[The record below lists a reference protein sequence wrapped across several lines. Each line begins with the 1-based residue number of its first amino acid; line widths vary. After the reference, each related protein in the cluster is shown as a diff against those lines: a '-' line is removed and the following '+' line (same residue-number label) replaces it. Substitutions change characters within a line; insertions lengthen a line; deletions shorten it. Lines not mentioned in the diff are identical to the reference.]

1 MRGGR
6 KCPHAYGNIALFIH
20 TFVKVIYMKAVKR
33 SIILC
38 ALSLVL
44 FVALLVGSTF
54 AWFSDSITNSGNT
67 ITAGNLTAQW
77 SYRTLN
83 DDTAAYE
90 PVSEELALFSSDTV
104 WQPGEPHGYD
114 FKVENTGSV
123 DFEWE
128 LTIDLADTAGESQNN
143 LTDVLVVYVDGE
155 ITTPEFDADGVAVLI
170 DGTLAAT
177 DGETTAGADETSC
190 EFSLAFA
197 IPEDA
202 GNDYQNLS
210 VSFSLVLTA
219 NQVNGGWEDSQTVEV
234 GA

>member
-1 MRGGR
+1 
-6 KCPHAYGNIALFIH
+6 
-20 TFVKVIYMKAVKR
+20 MKAVKR

-38 ALSLVL
+38 ALSLAL
-44 FVALLVGSTF
+44 CVALLVGSTF

-67 ITAGNLTAQW
+67 ITAGNLTAKW

-104 WQPGEPHGYD
+104 WQPGGSHGYD
-114 FKVENTGSV
+114 FKVENVGSV
-123 DFEWE
+123 DFEWG

-143 LTDVLVVYVDGE
+143 LTDVLVVYVDGVKSE
-155 ITTPEFDADGVAVLI
+155 VGFTDGAVVI
-170 DGTLAAT
+170 NGTLAAT
-177 DGETTAGADETSC
+177 DGETTAGTDESFC

-202 GNDYQNLS
+202 GNDYQNSS
-210 VSFSLVLTA
+210 VSFSLTLSA
-219 NQVNGGWEDSQTVEV
+219 RQVNGGWEDSQTVEV

>member
-1 MRGGR
+1 
-6 KCPHAYGNIALFIH
+6 
-20 TFVKVIYMKAVKR
+20 MKAVKR

-38 ALSLVL
+38 ALSLAL
-44 FVALLVGSTF
+44 CVALLVGSTF

-90 PVSEELALFSSDTV
+90 PVSEELALFSADTV

-143 LTDVLVVYVDGE
+143 LTDVLVVYVNGAQSEVGFTDG
-155 ITTPEFDADGVAVLI
+155 AVVI
-170 DGTLAAT
+170 NGTLAAT
-177 DGETTAGADETSC
+177 DGETTAGTDESFC

-197 IPEDA
+197 ISESA

>member
-1 MRGGR
+1 
-6 KCPHAYGNIALFIH
+6 
-20 TFVKVIYMKAVKR
+20 MKAVKR

-38 ALSLVL
+38 ALSLAL
-44 FVALLVGSTF
+44 CVALLVGSTF

-90 PVSEELALFSSDTV
+90 PVSEELALFSADTV

-143 LTDVLVVYVDGE
+143 LTDVLVVYVDGVKSE
-155 ITTPEFDADGVAVLI
+155 VGFTDGAVVI
-170 DGTLAAT
+170 NGTLAAT
-177 DGETTAGADETSC
+177 DGETTAGTEESSC

-197 IPEDA
+197 ISESA
-202 GNDYQNLS
+202 GNDYQNSS

>member
-1 MRGGR
+1 
-6 KCPHAYGNIALFIH
+6 
-20 TFVKVIYMKAVKR
+20 MKAVKR

-38 ALSLVL
+38 ALSLAL
-44 FVALLVGSTF
+44 CVALLVGSTF

-67 ITAGNLTAQW
+67 ISAGNLTAQW

-83 DDTAAYE
+83 DDTAAYK

-143 LTDVLVVYVDGE
+143 LTDVLEVYVDGE

-177 DGETTAGADETSC
+177 DGETTAGTDESSC

-197 IPEDA
+197 ISESA

-210 VSFSLVLTA
+210 VSFSLTLSA
-219 NQVNGGWEDSQTVEV
+219 RQVNGGWEDSQTVEV

>member
-1 MRGGR
+1 
-6 KCPHAYGNIALFIH
+6 
-20 TFVKVIYMKAVKR
+20 MKAVKR

-38 ALSLVL
+38 ALSLAL
-44 FVALLVGSTF
+44 CVALLVGSTL

-77 SYRTLN
+77 SYRPIN

-114 FKVENTGSV
+114 FKVENVGSV
-123 DFEWE
+123 EFVWE
-128 LTIDLADTAGESQNN
+128 LAIDLADTAGESQNN

-177 DGETTAGADETSC
+177 DGETTAGTDESSC

-197 IPEDA
+197 ISESA

-210 VSFSLVLTA
+210 VSFSLTLSA
-219 NQVNGGWEDSQTVEV
+219 RQVNGGWEDSQTVGV

>member
-1 MRGGR
+1 
-6 KCPHAYGNIALFIH
+6 
-20 TFVKVIYMKAVKR
+20 MKAVKR

-38 ALSLVL
+38 ALSLAL
-44 FVALLVGSTF
+44 CVALLVGSTF

-90 PVSEELALFSSDTV
+90 PVSEELALFSADTV

-143 LTDVLVVYVDGE
+143 LTDVLVVYVDGVKSE
-155 ITTPEFDADGVAVLI
+155 VGFTDGAVVI
-170 DGTLAAT
+170 NGTLAAT
-177 DGETTAGADETSC
+177 DGETTAETDETSC

-197 IPEDA
+197 ISESA

>member
-1 MRGGR
+1 
-6 KCPHAYGNIALFIH
+6 
-20 TFVKVIYMKAVKR
+20 MKAVKR

-38 ALSLVL
+38 ALSLAL
-44 FVALLVGSTF
+44 CVALLVGSTF

-90 PVSEELALFSSDTV
+90 PVSEELALFSADTV

-143 LTDVLVVYVDGE
+143 LTDVLVVYVDGVKSE
-155 ITTPEFDADGVAVLI
+155 VGFTDGAVVI
-170 DGTLAAT
+170 NGTLAAT
-177 DGETTAGADETSC
+177 DGETTAGTEESSC

-197 IPEDA
+197 ISESA

>member
-1 MRGGR
+1 
-6 KCPHAYGNIALFIH
+6 
-20 TFVKVIYMKAVKR
+20 MKAVKR

-38 ALSLVL
+38 ALSLAL
-44 FVALLVGSTF
+44 CVALLVGSTF

-77 SYRTLN
+77 TYRTLN

-90 PVSEELALFSSDTV
+90 PVSEELALFSADTV

-143 LTDVLVVYVDGE
+143 LTDVLEVYVDGVKSE
-155 ITTPEFDADGVAVLI
+155 VGFTDGAVVI
-170 DGTLAAT
+170 NGTLAAT
-177 DGETTAGADETSC
+177 DGETTAGTEESSC

-197 IPEDA
+197 ISESA
-202 GNDYQNLS
+202 GNDYQNSS
-210 VSFSLVLTA
+210 VSFSLTLSA
-219 NQVNGGWEDSQTVEV
+219 RQVNGGWEDSQTVEV

>member
-1 MRGGR
+1 
-6 KCPHAYGNIALFIH
+6 
-20 TFVKVIYMKAVKR
+20 MKAVKR

-38 ALSLVL
+38 ALSLAL
-44 FVALLVGSTF
+44 CVALLVGSTF

-90 PVSEELALFSSDTV
+90 PVSEELALFSADTV

-114 FKVENTGSV
+114 FKVENVGSV

-143 LTDVLVVYVDGE
+143 LTDVLVVYVDGVKSE
-155 ITTPEFDADGVAVLI
+155 VGFTDGAVVI
-170 DGTLAAT
+170 NGTLAAT
-177 DGETTAGADETSC
+177 DGETTAETDETSC

-202 GNDYQNLS
+202 GNDYQNSS

>member
-1 MRGGR
+1 
-6 KCPHAYGNIALFIH
+6 
-20 TFVKVIYMKAVKR
+20 MKAVKR

-38 ALSLVL
+38 ALSLAL
-44 FVALLVGSTF
+44 CVALLVGSTF

-90 PVSEELALFSSDTV
+90 PVSEELALFSADTV

-114 FKVENTGSV
+114 FKVENVGSV
-123 DFEWE
+123 EFVWE
-128 LTIDLADTAGESQNN
+128 LAIDLADTAGESNNN
-143 LTDVLVVYVDGE
+143 LTDVLVVYVNGAQSEVGFTDG
-155 ITTPEFDADGVAVLI
+155 AVVI
-170 DGTLAAT
+170 NGTLAAT
-177 DGETTAGADETSC
+177 DGETTAGTDESSC

-202 GNDYQNLS
+202 GNDYQNSS
-210 VSFSLVLTA
+210 VSFSLTLSA
-219 NQVNGGWEDSQTVEV
+219 RQVNGGWEDSQTVEV

>member
-1 MRGGR
+1 
-6 KCPHAYGNIALFIH
+6 
-20 TFVKVIYMKAVKR
+20 MKAVKR

-38 ALSLVL
+38 ALSLAL
-44 FVALLVGSTF
+44 CVALLVGSTF

-90 PVSEELALFSSDTV
+90 PVSEELALFSADTV

-128 LTIDLADTAGESQNN
+128 LTIDLANTAGESQNN
-143 LTDVLVVYVDGE
+143 LTDVHVVYVDGE

-177 DGETTAGADETSC
+177 DGETTAGTDESSC

-197 IPEDA
+197 ISESA

-210 VSFSLVLTA
+210 VSFSLTLSA
-219 NQVNGGWEDSQTVEV
+219 RQVNGGWEDSQTVEV

>member
-1 MRGGR
+1 
-6 KCPHAYGNIALFIH
+6 
-20 TFVKVIYMKAVKR
+20 MKAVKR

-38 ALSLVL
+38 ALSLAL
-44 FVALLVGSTF
+44 CVALLVGSTF

-67 ITAGNLTAQW
+67 ISAGSLQAQW

-83 DDTAAYE
+83 SDDTAEYTA
-90 PVSEELALFSSDTV
+90 VGEELPLFSSDTV
-104 WQPGEPHGYD
+104 WQPGGSQGYD
-114 FKVENTGSV
+114 FKVENVGSV
-123 DFEWE
+123 EFVWG
-128 LTIDLADTAGESQNN
+128 LAIDLADTAGESQNN
-143 LTDVLVVYVDGE
+143 LTDVLVVYVDGVKSE
-155 ITTPEFDADGVAVLI
+155 VGFTDGAVVI
-170 DGTLAAT
+170 GGTLAAT
-177 DGETTAGADETSC
+177 DGETTAETDETSC

-197 IPEDA
+197 ISESA

>member
-1 MRGGR
+1 
-6 KCPHAYGNIALFIH
+6 
-20 TFVKVIYMKAVKR
+20 MKAVKR

-38 ALSLVL
+38 TLSLAL
-44 FVALLVGSTF
+44 CVALLVGSTF

-90 PVSEELALFSSDTV
+90 PVSEELALFSADTV
-104 WQPGEPHGYD
+104 WQPGEPQGYD

-170 DGTLAAT
+170 DGTLVAT
-177 DGETTAGADETSC
+177 DGETTAGTEESSC

-202 GNDYQNLS
+202 GNDYQNSS
-210 VSFSLVLTA
+210 VSFGLTLSA
-219 NQVNGGWEDSQTVEV
+219 RQVNGGWEDSQTVEV

>member
-1 MRGGR
+1 
-6 KCPHAYGNIALFIH
+6 
-20 TFVKVIYMKAVKR
+20 MKAVKR

-44 FVALLVGSTF
+44 CVALLVGSTF

-90 PVSEELALFSSDTV
+90 PVSEELALFSADTV

-177 DGETTAGADETSC
+177 DGETTAGTDESSC

-202 GNDYQNLS
+202 GNDYQNSS
-210 VSFSLVLTA
+210 VSFSLTLSA
-219 NQVNGGWEDSQTVEV
+219 RQVNGGWEDSQTVEV

>member
-1 MRGGR
+1 
-6 KCPHAYGNIALFIH
+6 
-20 TFVKVIYMKAVKR
+20 MKAVKR

-38 ALSLVL
+38 ALSLAL
-44 FVALLVGSTF
+44 CVALLVGSTF

-67 ITAGNLTAQW
+67 ISAGSLQAQW

-90 PVSEELALFSSDTV
+90 PVSEELALFSADTV
-104 WQPGEPHGYD
+104 WQPGEPQGYD
-114 FKVENTGSV
+114 FKVENVGSV
-123 DFEWE
+123 EFVWE
-128 LTIDLADTAGESQNN
+128 LAIYLADTAGESQNN
-143 LTDVLVVYVDGE
+143 LTDVLVVYVNDAQSEVGFTDG
-155 ITTPEFDADGVAVLI
+155 AVVI
-170 DGTLAAT
+170 NGTLAAT
-177 DGETTAGADETSC
+177 DGETTAETDETSC

-197 IPEDA
+197 ISESA

>member
-1 MRGGR
+1 
-6 KCPHAYGNIALFIH
+6 
-20 TFVKVIYMKAVKR
+20 MKAVKR

-38 ALSLVL
+38 ALSLAL
-44 FVALLVGSTF
+44 CVALLVGSTF

-104 WQPGEPHGYD
+104 WQPGEPQGYD

-143 LTDVLVVYVDGE
+143 LTDVLVVYVDGVKSE
-155 ITTPEFDADGVAVLI
+155 VGFTDGAVVI
-170 DGTLAAT
+170 NGTLAAT
-177 DGETTAGADETSC
+177 DGETTAGTDETSC

-197 IPEDA
+197 ISESA
-202 GNDYQNLS
+202 GNDYQNS
-210 VSFSLVLTA
+210 SISFSLTLSA
-219 NQVNGGWEDSQTVEV
+219 RQVNGGWEDSQTVEV

>member
-1 MRGGR
+1 
-6 KCPHAYGNIALFIH
+6 
-20 TFVKVIYMKAVKR
+20 MKAVKR

-38 ALSLVL
+38 ALSLAL
-44 FVALLVGSTF
+44 CVALLVGSTF

-90 PVSEELALFSSDTV
+90 PVSEELALFSADTV

-143 LTDVLVVYVDGE
+143 LTDVLEVYVDGVKSKVGF
-155 ITTPEFDADGVAVLI
+155 TDGAVVI
-170 DGTLAAT
+170 NGTLAAT
-177 DGETTAGADETSC
+177 DGETTAETDETSC

-202 GNDYQNLS
+202 GNDYQNSS
-210 VSFSLVLTA
+210 VSFSLTLSA
-219 NQVNGGWEDSQTVEV
+219 KQVNGGWEDSQTVEV

>member
-1 MRGGR
+1 
-6 KCPHAYGNIALFIH
+6 
-20 TFVKVIYMKAVKR
+20 MKAVKR

-38 ALSLVL
+38 ALSLAL
-44 FVALLVGSTF
+44 CVALLVGSTF

-67 ITAGNLTAQW
+67 ISAGSLQAQW

-83 DDTAAYE
+83 SDDTAEYTA
-90 PVSEELALFSSDTV
+90 VGEELPLFSSDTV

-114 FKVENTGSV
+114 FKVENVGSV
-123 DFEWE
+123 EFVWE
-128 LTIDLADTAGESQNN
+128 LAIDLADTAGESQNN
-143 LTDVLVVYVDGE
+143 LTDVLVVYVNDAQSEVGFTDG
-155 ITTPEFDADGVAVLI
+155 AVVI
-170 DGTLAAT
+170 NGTLAAT
-177 DGETTAGADETSC
+177 DGETTAGTEETSC

-197 IPEDA
+197 ISESA

-219 NQVNGGWEDSQTVEV
+219 KQVNGGWEDSQTVEL

>member
-1 MRGGR
+1 
-6 KCPHAYGNIALFIH
+6 
-20 TFVKVIYMKAVKR
+20 MKAVKR

-38 ALSLVL
+38 AISLAL
-44 FVALLVGSTF
+44 CVALLVGSTF

-90 PVSEELALFSSDTV
+90 PVSEELALFSADTV

-114 FKVENTGSV
+114 FKVENVGSV
-123 DFEWE
+123 EFVWE
-128 LTIDLADTAGESQNN
+128 LAIDLADTAGESNNN
-143 LTDVLVVYVDGE
+143 LTDVLVVYVNGAQSEVGFTDG
-155 ITTPEFDADGVAVLI
+155 AVVI
-170 DGTLAAT
+170 NGTLAAT
-177 DGETTAGADETSC
+177 DGETTAGTDESSC

>member
-1 MRGGR
+1 
-6 KCPHAYGNIALFIH
+6 
-20 TFVKVIYMKAVKR
+20 MKAVKR

-38 ALSLVL
+38 ALSLAL
-44 FVALLVGSTF
+44 CVALLVGSTF

-90 PVSEELALFSSDTV
+90 PVSEELALFSADTV
-104 WQPGEPHGYD
+104 WQPGEPQGYD

-128 LTIDLADTAGESQNN
+128 LAIDLADTAGESNNN
-143 LTDVLVVYVDGE
+143 LTDVLVVYVDGVKSE
-155 ITTPEFDADGVAVLI
+155 VGFTDGAVVI
-170 DGTLAAT
+170 NGTLAAT
-177 DGETTAGADETSC
+177 DGETTAGTDESSC

-197 IPEDA
+197 ISESA

>member
-1 MRGGR
+1 
-6 KCPHAYGNIALFIH
+6 
-20 TFVKVIYMKAVKR
+20 MKAVKR

-38 ALSLVL
+38 ALSLAL
-44 FVALLVGSTF
+44 CVALLVGSTF

-67 ITAGNLTAQW
+67 ISAGSLQAQW

-90 PVSEELALFSSDTV
+90 PVSEELALFSADTV

-143 LTDVLVVYVDGE
+143 LTDVLEVYVDGVKSE
-155 ITTPEFDADGVAVLI
+155 VGFTDGAVFI
-170 DGTLAAT
+170 NGTLAAT
-177 DGETTAGADETSC
+177 DGETTAGTDESSC

-202 GNDYQNLS
+202 GNDYQNSS
-210 VSFSLVLTA
+210 VSFSLTLSA
-219 NQVNGGWEDSQTVEV
+219 RQVNGGWEDSQTVEV

>member
-1 MRGGR
+1 
-6 KCPHAYGNIALFIH
+6 
-20 TFVKVIYMKAVKR
+20 MKAVKR

-38 ALSLVL
+38 ALSLAL
-44 FVALLVGSTF
+44 CVALLVGSTF

-90 PVSEELALFSSDTV
+90 PVSEELALFSADTV

-114 FKVENTGSV
+114 FKVENVGSV
-123 DFEWE
+123 EFVWG
-128 LTIDLADTAGESQNN
+128 LAIDLADTAGESQNN
-143 LTDVLVVYVDGE
+143 LTDVLVVYVDGVKSE
-155 ITTPEFDADGVAVLI
+155 VGFTDGAVVI
-170 DGTLAAT
+170 GGTLAAT
-177 DGETTAGADETSC
+177 DGETTAETDETSC

-197 IPEDA
+197 ISESA

>member
-1 MRGGR
+1 
-6 KCPHAYGNIALFIH
+6 
-20 TFVKVIYMKAVKR
+20 MKAVKR

-38 ALSLVL
+38 ALSLAL
-44 FVALLVGSTF
+44 CVALLVGSTF

-90 PVSEELALFSSDTV
+90 PVSEELALFSADTV

-114 FKVENTGSV
+114 FKVENVGSV
-123 DFEWE
+123 EFVWE
-128 LTIDLADTAGESQNN
+128 LAIDLADTAGESQNN
-143 LTDVLVVYVDGE
+143 LTDVLVVYVNDE
-155 ITTPEFDADGVAVLI
+155 KSDVAFADGAVVI
-170 DGTLAAT
+170 NGTLVAT
-177 DGETTAGADETSC
+177 DGETTAGTDESFC

-197 IPEDA
+197 IHEDA
-202 GNDYQNLS
+202 GNDYQNSS
-210 VSFSLVLTA
+210 VSFSLTLSA
-219 NQVNGGWEDSQTVEV
+219 RQVNGGWEDSQTVEV

>member
-1 MRGGR
+1 
-6 KCPHAYGNIALFIH
+6 
-20 TFVKVIYMKAVKR
+20 MKAVKR

-38 ALSLVL
+38 ALSLAL
-44 FVALLVGSTF
+44 CVALLVGSTF

-90 PVSEELALFSSDTV
+90 PVSEELALFSADTV

-143 LTDVLVVYVDGE
+143 LTDVLVVYVNGAQSEVGFTDG
-155 ITTPEFDADGVAVLI
+155 AVVNN
-170 DGTLAAT
+170 GTLAAT
-177 DGETTAGADETSC
+177 DGETTAETDETSC

-197 IPEDA
+197 ISESA

>member
-1 MRGGR
+1 
-6 KCPHAYGNIALFIH
+6 
-20 TFVKVIYMKAVKR
+20 MKAVKR

-38 ALSLVL
+38 ALSLAL
-44 FVALLVGSTF
+44 CVALLVGSTF

-90 PVSEELALFSSDTV
+90 PVSEELALFSADTV

-143 LTDVLVVYVDGE
+143 LTDVLVVYVDGAKSE
-155 ITTPEFDADGVAVLI
+155 VGFTDGAVFI
-170 DGTLAAT
+170 NGTLAAT
-177 DGETTAGADETSC
+177 DGETTAGTDESSC

-197 IPEDA
+197 ISESA

>member
-1 MRGGR
+1 
-6 KCPHAYGNIALFIH
+6 
-20 TFVKVIYMKAVKR
+20 MKAVKR

-38 ALSLVL
+38 ALSLAL
-44 FVALLVGSTF
+44 CVALLVGSTF

-90 PVSEELALFSSDTV
+90 PVSEELALFSADTV

-143 LTDVLVVYVDGE
+143 LTDVLVVYVDE
-155 ITTPEFDADGVAVLI
+155 QVVTLTFNENGVAVLKS
-170 DGTLAAT
+170 GTLAAT
-177 DGETTAGADETSC
+177 DGETTAGTEESSC

-210 VSFSLVLTA
+210 VSFSLTLSS

>member
-1 MRGGR
+1 
-6 KCPHAYGNIALFIH
+6 
-20 TFVKVIYMKAVKR
+20 MKAVKR

-38 ALSLVL
+38 ALSLAL
-44 FVALLVGSTF
+44 CVALLVGSTF

-90 PVSEELALFSSDTV
+90 PVSEELALFSADTV

-114 FKVENTGSV
+114 FKVENVGSV
-123 DFEWE
+123 EFVWE
-128 LTIDLADTAGESQNN
+128 LAIDLADTAGESNNN
-143 LTDVLVVYVDGE
+143 LTDVLVVYVNGAQSEVGFTDGAVVINGNLAVSDGE
-155 ITTPEFDADGVAVLI
+155 STADI
-170 DGTLAAT
+170 N
-177 DGETTAGADETSC
+177 ESSC

-197 IPEDA
+197 ISESA

>member
-1 MRGGR
+1 
-6 KCPHAYGNIALFIH
+6 
-20 TFVKVIYMKAVKR
+20 MKAVKR

-38 ALSLVL
+38 ALSLAL
-44 FVALLVGSTF
+44 CVALLVGSTF

-67 ITAGNLTAQW
+67 ISAGSLQAQW

-114 FKVENTGSV
+114 FKVENVGSV

-143 LTDVLVVYVDGE
+143 LTDVLVVYVDGVE
-155 ITTPEFDADGVAVLI
+155 SEVGFTDGAVVI
-170 DGTLAAT
+170 NGTLAAT
-177 DGETTAGADETSC
+177 DGETTAGTDESSC

-202 GNDYQNLS
+202 GNDYQNSS
-210 VSFSLVLTA
+210 VSFSLTLSA
-219 NQVNGGWEDSQTVEV
+219 RQVNGGWEDSQTVEV

>member
-1 MRGGR
+1 
-6 KCPHAYGNIALFIH
+6 
-20 TFVKVIYMKAVKR
+20 MKAVKR

-38 ALSLVL
+38 ALSLAL
-44 FVALLVGSTF
+44 CAALLVGSTF

-67 ITAGNLTAQW
+67 ISAGNLTAQW

-90 PVSEELALFSSDTV
+90 PVSEELALFSADTV

-143 LTDVLVVYVDGE
+143 LTDVLVVYVDGVKSE
-155 ITTPEFDADGVAVLI
+155 VGFTDGAVVI
-170 DGTLAAT
+170 NGTLAAT
-177 DGETTAGADETSC
+177 DGETTAGTEETSC

-197 IPEDA
+197 ISESA
-202 GNDYQNLS
+202 GNDYQNSS
-210 VSFSLVLTA
+210 VSFSLTLSA
-219 NQVNGGWEDSQTVEV
+219 KQVNGGWEDSQTVEV

>member
-1 MRGGR
+1 
-6 KCPHAYGNIALFIH
+6 
-20 TFVKVIYMKAVKR
+20 MKAVKR

-38 ALSLVL
+38 ALSLAL
-44 FVALLVGSTF
+44 CVALLVGSTF

-90 PVSEELALFSSDTV
+90 PVSEELALFSADTV

-143 LTDVLVVYVDGE
+143 LTDVLEVYVDGE

-177 DGETTAGADETSC
+177 DGETTAGTDESSC

-197 IPEDA
+197 ISESA

-210 VSFSLVLTA
+210 VSFSLTLSA
-219 NQVNGGWEDSQTVEV
+219 RQVNGGWEDSQTVEV

>member
-1 MRGGR
+1 
-6 KCPHAYGNIALFIH
+6 
-20 TFVKVIYMKAVKR
+20 MKAVKR

-38 ALSLVL
+38 ALSLAL
-44 FVALLVGSTF
+44 CVALLVGSTF

-90 PVSEELALFSSDTV
+90 PVSEELALLSADTV

-128 LTIDLADTAGESQNN
+128 LTIDLADTAGESNNN
-143 LTDVLVVYVDGE
+143 LTDVLVVYVNGE

-177 DGETTAGADETSC
+177 DGETTAGTDESSC

-197 IPEDA
+197 ISESA

-219 NQVNGGWEDSQTVEV
+219 NQLNGGWEDSQTVEV

>member
-1 MRGGR
+1 
-6 KCPHAYGNIALFIH
+6 
-20 TFVKVIYMKAVKR
+20 MKAVKR

-38 ALSLVL
+38 ALSLAL
-44 FVALLVGSTF
+44 CVALLVGSTF

-67 ITAGNLTAQW
+67 ISAGSLQAQW

-83 DDTAAYE
+83 SDDTAEYTA
-90 PVSEELALFSSDTV
+90 VGEELALFSADTV

-123 DFEWE
+123 DFEWD

-143 LTDVLVVYVDGE
+143 LTDVLVVYVNDAQSEVGFTDG
-155 ITTPEFDADGVAVLI
+155 AVVI
-170 DGTLAAT
+170 NGTLAAT
-177 DGETTAGADETSC
+177 DGETTAETDETSC

-219 NQVNGGWEDSQTVEV
+219 KQVNGGWEDSQTVEV

>member
-1 MRGGR
+1 
-6 KCPHAYGNIALFIH
+6 
-20 TFVKVIYMKAVKR
+20 MKAVKR

-38 ALSLVL
+38 ALSLAL
-44 FVALLVGSTF
+44 CVALLVGSTF

-90 PVSEELALFSSDTV
+90 PVSEELALFSADTV

-177 DGETTAGADETSC
+177 DGETTAETDETSC

-197 IPEDA
+197 ISESA

>member
-1 MRGGR
+1 
-6 KCPHAYGNIALFIH
+6 
-20 TFVKVIYMKAVKR
+20 MKAVKR

-38 ALSLVL
+38 ALSLAL
-44 FVALLVGSTF
+44 CVALLVGSTF

-67 ITAGNLTAQW
+67 ISAGNLTAQW
-77 SYRTLN
+77 SYRPIN
-83 DDTAAYE
+83 DDTAAYK

-143 LTDVLVVYVDGE
+143 LTDVLVVYVDGVKSE
-155 ITTPEFDADGVAVLI
+155 VGFTDGAVVI
-170 DGTLAAT
+170 GGTLAAT
-177 DGETTAGADETSC
+177 DGETTAETDETSC

-197 IPEDA
+197 ISESA

>member
-1 MRGGR
+1 
-6 KCPHAYGNIALFIH
+6 
-20 TFVKVIYMKAVKR
+20 MKAVKR

-38 ALSLVL
+38 ALSLAL
-44 FVALLVGSTF
+44 CVALLVGSTF

-83 DDTAAYE
+83 SDDTAEYTA
-90 PVSEELALFSSDTV
+90 VGEELPLFSSDIV

-114 FKVENTGSV
+114 FKVENVGTV
-123 DFEWE
+123 EFVWE
-128 LTIDLADTAGESQNN
+128 LAIDLADTAGESQNN
-143 LTDVLVVYVDGE
+143 LTDVLVVYVDE
-155 ITTPEFDADGVAVLI
+155 QVVTLTFNENGVAVLKS
-170 DGTLAAT
+170 GNLAVS
-177 DGETTAGADETSC
+177 DDESTADINESSC

-197 IPEDA
+197 ISESA

>member
-1 MRGGR
+1 
-6 KCPHAYGNIALFIH
+6 
-20 TFVKVIYMKAVKR
+20 MKAVKR

-44 FVALLVGSTF
+44 CVALLVGSTF

-67 ITAGNLTAQW
+67 ISAGNLTAQW
-77 SYRTLN
+77 SYRILN

-90 PVSEELALFSSDTV
+90 PVSEELALFSADTV

-143 LTDVLVVYVDGE
+143 LTDVLEVYVDGVKSE
-155 ITTPEFDADGVAVLI
+155 VGFTDGAVVI
-170 DGTLAAT
+170 GGTLAAT
-177 DGETTAGADETSC
+177 DGETTAETDETSC

-197 IPEDA
+197 ISESA

-210 VSFSLVLTA
+210 VSFSLTLSA
-219 NQVNGGWEDSQTVEV
+219 RQVNGGWEDSQTVEV

>member
-1 MRGGR
+1 
-6 KCPHAYGNIALFIH
+6 
-20 TFVKVIYMKAVKR
+20 MKAVKR

-38 ALSLVL
+38 ALSLAL
-44 FVALLVGSTF
+44 CVALLVGSTF

-67 ITAGNLTAQW
+67 ISAGNLTAQW

-90 PVSEELALFSSDTV
+90 PVGEELPLFSSDTV
-104 WQPGEPHGYD
+104 WQPGGSQGYD
-114 FKVENTGSV
+114 FKVENVGSV
-123 DFEWE
+123 EFVWG
-128 LTIDLADTAGESQNN
+128 LAIDLADTAGESQNN

-177 DGETTAGADETSC
+177 DGETTAGTEESSC

-202 GNDYQNLS
+202 GNDYQNSS
-210 VSFSLVLTA
+210 VSFSLTLSA
-219 NQVNGGWEDSQTVEV
+219 RQVNGGWEDSQTVEV